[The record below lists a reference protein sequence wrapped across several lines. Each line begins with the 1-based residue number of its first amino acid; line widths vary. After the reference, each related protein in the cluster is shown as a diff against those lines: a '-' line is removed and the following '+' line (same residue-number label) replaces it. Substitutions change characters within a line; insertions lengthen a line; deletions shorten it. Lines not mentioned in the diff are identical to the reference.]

1 MLFKAKP
8 KASALESDHYSHA
21 YGQWEFPID
30 ADGYIHGWYVDGY
43 IIGAIQ
49 ESTEEYI
56 APDFWCPIEKD
67 TLELDLETISKI
79 ARGEVEGTE
88 HIDKLLALD
97 ELIPHVLY
105 LDRYKEDE

>member
-8 KASALESDHYSHA
+8 TAYACSTEHYS
-21 YGQWEFPID
+21 YDWSLPLDDE
-30 ADGYIHGWYVDGY
+30 GYVHGWYVDGF
-43 IIGAIQ
+43 IVGAVQ

-56 APDFWCPIEKD
+56 AMDFWCPIDKD

-88 HIDKLLALD
+88 PIDKLLSLD
-97 ELIPHVLY
+97 VLIPRVLY
-105 LDRYKEDE
+105 LDRHMEDE